1 MNPFI
6 DARGKACPIP
16 FMLAKQQIDLGNT
29 DFVIEVDN
37 QVALENLRRL
47 ARSQNYTIDTVDEGS
62 DFKVRFRGSG
72 AHPEMEN
79 ITEPLLSCS
88 PVNTTWALFL
98 GKDSMGEGD
107 PELGRNL
114 VRMFLYTLDQGTD
127 LPNAIILMNKG
138 VLLATDD
145 ELSITTLK
153 SLQTKGS
160 ELLVCGTC
168 LNFYQLVDK
177 LQVGTISN
185 MYDISKRMLAAGKV
199 ITL

>member
-37 QVALENLRRL
+37 QVAIENLRRL

-72 AHPEMEN
+72 SHPEMEN

-88 PVNTTWALFL
+88 PVNNTWALFI
-98 GKDSMGEGD
+98 GKAGMGDGD
-107 PELGRNL
+107 LELGRNL

-127 LPNAIILMNKG
+127 LPTTIILMNKG
-138 VLLATDD
+138 VLLATED
-145 ELSITTLK
+145 ELSVTTLK
-153 SLQTKGS
+153 SLQAKGC

-185 MYDISKRMLAAGKV
+185 MYDIAKRMLAAGKL
-199 ITL
+199 ITV

>member
-1 MNPFI
+1 MDSFI
-6 DARGKACPIP
+6 DARKKACPIP

-88 PVNTTWALFL
+88 PVNNTWALFIV
-98 GKDSMGEGD
+98 KPTIGD
-107 PELGRNL
+107 GDLELGRNL
-114 VRMFLYTLDQGTD
+114 MQMFLYTLDQGTD
-127 LPNAIILMNKG
+127 LPTSVILMNKG
-138 VLLATDD
+138 VLLATED
-145 ELSITTLK
+145 ELSATTLK
-153 SLQTKGS
+153 SLQAKGC
-160 ELLVCGTC
+160 ELLVCGTG

-199 ITL
+199 IAL